1 MYQIETKNYGHG
13 MLNKLFPVSLPKKI
27 LFAIQFTVKVFS
39 LSLPLLTQFINFS
52 TESFRHQNVCYFHIS
67 LNLLLS
73 LRPLLFILHL
83 LAFLFISSKLENE
96 LYVGK

>member
-39 LSLPLLTQFINFS
+39 LSFPLLTQFINFS
-52 TESFRHQNVCYFHIS
+52 TMRIIPT
-67 LNLLLS
+67 LK
-73 LRPLLFILHL
+73 RLLF
-83 LAFLFISSKLENE
+83 
-96 LYVGK
+96 LYKF